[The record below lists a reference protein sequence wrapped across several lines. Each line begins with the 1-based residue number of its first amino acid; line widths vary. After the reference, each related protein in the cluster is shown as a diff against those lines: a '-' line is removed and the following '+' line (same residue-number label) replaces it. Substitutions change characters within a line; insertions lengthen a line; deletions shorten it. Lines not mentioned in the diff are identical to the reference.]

1 LSLFFAEVKLTAIG
15 ADEIRA
21 YQRMRMARA
30 GPVTINHECS
40 ILQQLLKRIGRW
52 EEIKADYS
60 PMRLSKES
68 IGRAITDREEDYAF
82 RKWSQKPPPRPFRC
96 LRASDMERPVNSGG
110 SCLSLSRF
118 SHG

>member
-1 LSLFFAEVKLTAIG
+1 LSLFFAEVKLTEIG

-40 ILQQLLKRIGRW
+40 ILQQLLKCIGRW

-68 IGRAITDREEDYAF
+68 VGRAITDREEELFFRYAF
-82 RKWSQKPPPRPFRC
+82 SRPSWEVAAWTALVGSIPRRG
-96 LRASDMERPVNSGG
+96 RANFAPCD
-110 SCLSLSRF
+110 
-118 SHG
+118 